1 MTTTTAP
8 TPTIQRQR
16 LIWRLLDRLDSLS
29 FIARLKWLRA
39 LRAVL
44 IVAAVGCLI
53 QGWLF
58 YALLAFV
65 AWGNVEEIIT
75 RVATIEMIKELNQ

>member
-39 LRAVL
+39 LRAML
-44 IVAAVGCLI
+44 IVAAAGCLI

-58 YALLAFV
+58 YVLLTLITWLV
-65 AWGNVEEIIT
+65 VEIIIF
-75 RVATIEMIKELNQ
+75 RVALIEMIKEMNE